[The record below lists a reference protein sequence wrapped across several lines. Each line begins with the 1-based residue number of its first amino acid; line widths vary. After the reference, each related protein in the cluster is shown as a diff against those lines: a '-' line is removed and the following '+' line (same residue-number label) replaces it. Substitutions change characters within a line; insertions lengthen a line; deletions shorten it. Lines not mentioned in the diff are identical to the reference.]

1 MLIFVEGP
9 DGSGKTTL
17 CKELIKCGA
26 ADILVTVPRGV
37 KNQSEFYELIRHC
50 KHRVVFDRC
59 FISDVVYRLW
69 DNCKPDDMTLEDML
83 YVLNH
88 GNSCII
94 FCDTNTAFDDA
105 QSRGENF
112 ITDRKNHD
120 IISNNY
126 RTLQM
131 MFRKFTKVPV
141 MVYDRNFS
149 DVSDVIK
156 FIEKEE
162 TNAV

>member
-17 CKELIKCGA
+17 CKKLVECGA
-26 ADILVTVPRGV
+26 ADVYLSMSRET
-37 KNQSEFYELIRHC
+37 KNRNEFYELIRHSN
-50 KHRVVFDRC
+50 HRVVFDRC
-59 FISDVVYRLW
+59 FISDVAYRLW

-83 YVLNH
+83 YVLHH

-94 FCDTNTAFDDA
+94 FCDTDTAFDDA

-131 MFRKFTKVPV
+131 ILRKFTKVPV

-149 DVSDVIK
+149 DISDVIK
-156 FIEKEE
+156 FIEKGG
-162 TNAV
+162 N

>member
-17 CKELIKCGA
+17 CKELIKAGA
-26 ADILVTVPRGV
+26 ADILVTVPRGA
-37 KNQSEFYELIRHC
+37 KNQNEFYEWIRHI

-59 FISDVVYRLW
+59 FISDVAYRLW

-83 YVLNH
+83 YVLHH

-94 FCDTNTAFDDA
+94 FCDTDTAFDDA
-105 QSRGENF
+105 QSRGESF
-112 ITDRKNHD
+112 ITNRKNHD

-126 RTLQM
+126 KTLQM
-131 MFRKFTKVPV
+131 MLRKFTKVPI
-141 MVYDRNFS
+141 MVYDRKFS

-156 FIEKEE
+156 FIEKGG
-162 TNAV
+162 N

>member
-17 CKELIKCGA
+17 CKELIKAGA
-26 ADILVTVPRGV
+26 ADVLITVPRGT
-37 KNQSEFYELIRHC
+37 KNQNDFYGLI
-50 KHRVVFDRC
+50 KHSDHRIIFDRC

-83 YVLNH
+83 YVLHHN
-88 GNSCII
+88 NCRMI
-94 FCDTNTAFDDA
+94 FCDTDTAFDDA
-105 QSRGENF
+105 QSRGESF
-112 ITDRKNHD
+112 ITNRKNHD

-126 RTLQM
+126 KTLQM
-131 MFRKFTKVPV
+131 MLRKFTKVPI
-141 MVYDRNFS
+141 MVYDRKFS

-156 FIEKEE
+156 FIEKGG
-162 TNAV
+162 N

>member
-26 ADILVTVPRGV
+26 ADILVTVPRGA
-37 KNQSEFYELIRHC
+37 KNQSAFYDLLRRT
-50 KHRVVFDRC
+50 KHKIVFDRC
-59 FISDVVYRLW
+59 FISDVAYRLW
-69 DNCKPDDMTLEDML
+69 DNCKPDNMTLEDML
-83 YVLNH
+83 YVLRNS
-88 GNSCII
+88 NSCII
-94 FCDTNTAFDDA
+94 FCDTDTAFDDA
-105 QSRGENF
+105 QSRGESF
-112 ITDRKNHD
+112 ITNRKNHD

-131 MFRKFTKVPV
+131 ILRKFTKVPV
-141 MVYDRNFS
+141 MVYDRKFS

-156 FIEKEE
+156 FIEKGG
-162 TNAV
+162 N